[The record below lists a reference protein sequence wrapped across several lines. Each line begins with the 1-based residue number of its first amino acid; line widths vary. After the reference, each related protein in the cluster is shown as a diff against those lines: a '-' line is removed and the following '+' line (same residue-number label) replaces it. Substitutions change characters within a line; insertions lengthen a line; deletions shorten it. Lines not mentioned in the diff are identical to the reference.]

1 MDNPR
6 YVAYAK
12 VHNKSPDEMLSHDK
26 KEWPGGRMTGFML
39 WMGEQKKAFRD
50 QSPEAFYVNMNG
62 HVTENIVDYGA
73 WDCFLQTGN

>member
-26 KEWPGGRMTGFML
+26 KRVAWWSHDRIYALDGRAKEGIS
-39 WMGEQKKAFRD
+39 RPI
-50 QSPEAFYVNMNG
+50 S
-62 HVTENIVDYGA
+62 
-73 WDCFLQTGN
+73 